1 MFNPRPTIRYLAI
14 GAGQRCAV
22 IDDFLLDPHALIAQA
37 VQRRAEFAIDADNSY
52 PGPELGLGS
61 EASFALDEFF
71 MQHVRRALGAR
82 RTISVA
88 ARLSLATLQPDQ
100 LTPLQR
106 LCHRDAASFPDGEA
120 MAACVAYLFDAP
132 GMGGTSF
139 YAPRQSL
146 EATAQLLRE
155 ARDGQLDVAPS
166 YLHTSNA
173 WFEQVCTVPAA
184 FNRAIFYDG
193 SVFHAAQIDAPVM
206 LSDDPAR
213 GRLTMNGFFR
223 YRKNAV

>member
-1 MFNPRPTIRYLAI
+1 
-14 GAGQRCAV
+14 
-22 IDDFLLDPHALIAQA
+22 
-37 VQRRAEFAIDADNSY
+37 
-52 PGPELGLGS
+52 
-61 EASFALDEFF
+61 
-71 MQHVRRALGAR
+71 
-82 RTISVA
+82 
-88 ARLSLATLQPDQ
+88 
-100 LTPLQR
+100 
-106 LCHRDAASFPDGEA
+106 
-120 MAACVAYLFDAP
+120 MAACVVYLFDAP

-146 EATAQLLRE
+146 EDTAQLLRA

-193 SVFHAAQIDAPVM
+193 SVFHAAQITAPAM